1 MVDALPT
8 SLVVHRIASA
18 VAGLALAFGS
28 LWLCLR
34 NLGQAGM
41 KDWIFWVPLALL
53 LVTISVLCWWFALRG
68 QRPESRAAI
77 HHTWRGGWLVGGVGF
92 AAGFIGPHEASLKT
106 PQAAGG
112 WLWEGLRVEL
122 AGPTGG
128 LVASHFTSCFCRETP
143 TRNRDPRPPRGS
155 GQNAHPAAT
164 PF

>member
-92 AAGFIGPHEASLKT
+92 AAGFIGPLVIWPGASLGPLLGILFT
-106 PQAAGG
+106 GPVGFVLGALGG
-112 WLWEGLRVEL
+112 FLWRRLR
-122 AGPTGG
+122 A
-128 LVASHFTSCFCRETP
+128 
-143 TRNRDPRPPRGS
+143 
-155 GQNAHPAAT
+155 
-164 PF
+164 